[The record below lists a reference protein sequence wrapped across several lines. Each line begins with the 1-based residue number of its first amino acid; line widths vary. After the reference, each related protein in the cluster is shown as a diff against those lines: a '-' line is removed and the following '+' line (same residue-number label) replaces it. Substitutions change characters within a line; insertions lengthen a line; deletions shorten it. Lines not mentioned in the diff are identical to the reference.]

1 MYLYY
6 ACPTQPQYIGKSF
19 INVLVKGKQPL
30 SEGTTTKRIIS
41 IDKFV

>member
-19 INVLVKGKQPL
+19 INVRVQGKQPL
-30 SEGTTTKRIIS
+30 SEGTKTKQITS